1 MKEKFKKFKKFKE
14 LKVQRL
20 KIFLLHAIRYTLYAG
35 VFLLFTIHFSLSTCY
50 AKVYVDITSPEV
62 KRLPIAVQEF
72 TGKAGKNIA
81 DIITEDL
88 NSTGFFQGLDRAMY
102 IESSL
107 QAFNPQNWTVVG
119 AEAVVKGNVNGEQ
132 NLIVTA
138 SLYDVFESREIF
150 KREYK
155 GEKES
160 VRRLAHSIANDI
172 YKHVTGE
179 NGIFRTKIA
188 FVAEYEDKKGL
199 YIMDWDGGGIKRLGI
214 KGDFVLTPHWSKDGD
229 RLVYSSERGGKWS
242 IYLLDFTK
250 MTERNIFEARGLN
263 MTGNFFPD
271 GDEIMLSSSKDETY
285 GLYSLKISGS
295 RLTRITSTRWIEI
308 SPAVSPD
315 GKLVAFVSDRGG
327 TPQIYVMNKNGYDT
341 RRLTFE
347 GSYNTSPSWAPGGEG
362 IVFVGRSSGKHQIFT
377 INPDGTGLKQ
387 LTDRGN
393 NEDPSFSPDGRFIIF
408 SSDRE
413 GVNGIYMMRAS
424 GESQKRI
431 TPAWLRAFGPRWSP
445 N

>member
-1 MKEKFKKFKKFKE
+1 MKKGVRCQVSGVSRRRTITFTLSALHFF
-14 LKVQRL
+14 RS
-20 KIFLLHAIRYTLYAG
+20 LLL
-35 VFLLFTIHFSLSTCY
+35 FLLFTVHCSLFTVAE
-50 AKVYVDITSPEV
+50 AKVYIDIASPEV
-62 KRLPIAVQEF
+62 KKLPIAVQEF
-72 TGKAGKNIA
+72 TGKEGKNIA
-81 DIITEDL
+81 DIIREDL
-88 NSTGFFQGLDRAMY
+88 DFTGFFLGLDRAAY

-107 QAFNPQNWTVVG
+107 QMFNPQNWTVIG

-155 GEKES
+155 GEKGS
-160 VRRLAHSIANDI
+160 ARQLAHSISNDI

-179 NGIFRTKIA
+179 NGIFRTKVA
-188 FVAEYEDKKGL
+188 FVAEDEDKKGL
-199 YIMDWDGGGIKRLGI
+199 YIMDWDGTGIKKLGI
-214 KGDFVLTPHWSKDGD
+214 KGDFVLTPHWSKDGT
-229 RLVYSSERGGKWS
+229 RLIYSSERGGKWG

-250 MTERNIFEARGLN
+250 MTERNIFVAKGLN

-285 GLYSLKISGS
+285 GLYSLKISES
-295 RLTRITSTRWIEI
+295 RLARITSTRWIEI

-315 GKLVAFVSDRGG
+315 GRLIAFVSDRGG
-327 TPQIYVMNKNGYDT
+327 TPQIYIMNKNGYDT

-362 IVFVGRSSGKHQIFT
+362 IVFVGRISGKHQIFI
-377 INPDGTGLKQ
+377 INPDGTGLRQ

-413 GVNGIYMMRAS
+413 RVNGIYIMRAN
-424 GESQKRI
+424 GELQKRI

>member
-1 MKEKFKKFKKFKE
+1 VKEKFKQFKKF
-14 LKVQRL
+14 KVQRL
-20 KIFLLHAIRYTLYAG
+20 KIFFLHATRYTLHAG
-35 VFLLFTIHFSLSTCY
+35 VFLLFTIHFSLFTAAE

-62 KRLPIAVQEF
+62 KKLPIAIQEF
-72 TGKAGKNIA
+72 NGKEGKNIA
-81 DIITEDL
+81 DIIKEDL
-88 NSTGFFQGLDRAMY
+88 DFTGFFLCLDRAMY

-107 QAFNPQNWTVVG
+107 QAFNSKNWTVVG

-138 SLYDVFESREIF
+138 SFYDVFESRELF
-150 KREYK
+150 KKEYK
-155 GEKES
+155 GEKGS
-160 VRRLAHSIANDI
+160 VRQLAHSISNDI
-172 YKHVTGE
+172 YKHITGE
-179 NGIFRTKIA
+179 NGIFRTKVA
-188 FVAEYEDKKGL
+188 FVAEDEDKKGL
-199 YIMDWDGGGIKRLGI
+199 YIMDWDGTGIKRLGI
-214 KGDFVLTPHWSKDGD
+214 KGDFVLSPHWSKDGA
-229 RLVYSSERGGKWS
+229 RLLYSSERGGKWG

-250 MTERNIFEARGLN
+250 MTERNIFVAKGLN

-285 GLYSLKISGS
+285 GLYSLRISES

-327 TPQIYVMNKNGYDT
+327 TPQIYIMSKNGYDV

-347 GSYNTSPSWAPGGEG
+347 GSYNTSPGWSPGGEN
-362 IVFVGRSSGKHQIFT
+362 IVFVGRSSGKHHIFS
-377 INPDGTGLKQ
+377 INPDGAGLKQ

-413 GVNGIYMMRAS
+413 GVNGIYIMRAN

-431 TPAWLRAFGPRWSP
+431 TPAWLRAFGPRWAP